1 LSNIAILV
9 WLLNIVVDTTGHVAF
24 KHAAIIKHE
33 SELIRWKNMFSSLP
47 LWVGITCFCLEFI
60 LWLILLSILPLSLGI
75 LLSGFNTVAIMI
87 AGRLVFK
94 EMLDPFRIL
103 GITFIT
109 LGVAFVG
116 GYA

>member
-1 LSNIAILV
+1 LSNLAIFV

-24 KHAAIIKHE
+24 KQAAITEHE
-33 SELIRWKNMFSSLP
+33 SELHRWKCMLSSLP
-47 LWVGITCFCLEFI
+47 IWVGIFCFCLEFV
-60 LWLILLSILPLSLGI
+60 LWLVLLSILPLSLGI
-75 LLSGFNTVAIMI
+75 LLSGFNTVAIML

-94 EMLDPFRIL
+94 EMLDPLRIL

-109 LGVAFVG
+109 LGVALVG

>member
-1 LSNIAILV
+1 LTNLAIFV
-9 WLLNIVVDTTGHVAF
+9 WLLNIVVDTTGHIAF
-24 KHAAIIKHE
+24 KHAAITEHE
-33 SELIRWKNMFSSLP
+33 SELLRWKSMLSSWP
-47 LWVGITCFCLEFI
+47 LWVGICCFCLEFI
-60 LWLILLSILPLSLGI
+60 LWLVLLSMLPLSLGI

-94 EMLDPFRIL
+94 EMLDPLRVI

-109 LGVAFVG
+109 LGVALVG

>member
-1 LSNIAILV
+1 LTNIAIFV

-24 KHAAIIKHE
+24 KQAAVTEAE
-33 SELIRWKNMFSSLP
+33 SELQRWKSMLSSLP
-47 LWVGITCFCLEFI
+47 IWVGIFCFSLEFV
-60 LWLILLSILPLSLGI
+60 LWLVLLSILPLSLGI

-87 AGRLVFK
+87 AGRLIYK
-94 EMLDPFRIL
+94 EMLDPLRIL

-109 LGVAFVG
+109 VGVALVG

>member
-1 LSNIAILV
+1 
-9 WLLNIVVDTTGHVAF
+9 
-24 KHAAIIKHE
+24 
-33 SELIRWKNMFSSLP
+33 M
-47 LWVGITCFCLEFI
+47 
-60 LWLILLSILPLSLGI
+60 LPLSLGI

-94 EMLDPFRIL
+94 EMLDPLRII

-109 LGVAFVG
+109 VGVALVG

>member
-1 LSNIAILV
+1 LSNLAIFV

-24 KHAAIIKHE
+24 KQAAITEDE
-33 SELIRWKNMFSSLP
+33 SELNRWKSMLSSLP
-47 LWVGITCFCLEFI
+47 LWVGIFCFCLEFV

-75 LLSGFNTVAIMI
+75 LLSGFNTVAIML
-87 AGRLVFK
+87 AGRFVFK
-94 EMLDPFRIL
+94 EMLDPLRIL

-109 LGVAFVG
+109 LGVALVG